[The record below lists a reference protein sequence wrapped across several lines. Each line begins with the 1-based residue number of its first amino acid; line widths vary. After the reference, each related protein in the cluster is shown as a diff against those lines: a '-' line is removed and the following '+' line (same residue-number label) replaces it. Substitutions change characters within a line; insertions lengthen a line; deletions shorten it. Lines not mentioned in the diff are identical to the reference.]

1 MDRKPHLRSFL
12 KLRPSTK
19 FQSFHAL
26 LGNLLAAAIR
36 FCLSCLTGLT
46 RLTCL
51 ICVSCLACL
60 TCFTCL
66 TCLTACNRQPES
78 HAVTLALI
86 PMGSTDEFWK
96 SVHAGGVQASQK
108 FGVNIIWQGPI
119 RRDDRTAQ
127 IDVVENMIVRGVKGI
142 ILAPIDNMALRAPVE
157 DAYRNKI
164 PVVIIDSNLNTD
176 KSISFVAT
184 DNYKGGVMAGEHMIQ
199 ILGAK
204 GRVAMLRNVEG
215 SASTDNRERG
225 FLDTLKKEP
234 GIKVVSSNLYA
245 GATTESAY
253 RASENLLAPLKL
265 AKGDVALDGIF
276 CPNESCA
283 FGMLRALQDGDLT
296 GKVKF
301 IGFDSS
307 DKLVEGLKKGH
318 IDALVVQDPVKMGY
332 LGVEKLVDYLNGKSV
347 EKKIDVPATL
357 VTRQNLSDPT
367 IKELVSPDIKKWLKE

>member
-1 MDRKPHLRSFL
+1 MDRKRHSRLL
-12 KLRPSTK
+12 LQLRPAPNSL
-19 FQSFHAL
+19 SRRSSLDIPAALAL
-26 LGNLLAAAIR
+26 LFCLAA
-36 FCLSCLTGLT
+36 
-46 RLTCL
+46 
-51 ICVSCLACL
+51 
-60 TCFTCL
+60 
-66 TCLTACNRQPES
+66 LTACNREPES
-78 HAVTLALI
+78 KKDTLALI

-96 SVHAGGVQASQK
+96 SVHAGGIQASQK
-108 FGVNIIWQGPI
+108 LDVNIIWQGPI

-127 IDVVENMIVRGVKGI
+127 IDVVESMIVRGVKGI

-164 PVVIIDSNLNTD
+164 PVVIIDSNLNSD

-184 DNYKGGVMAGEHMIQ
+184 DNYRGGVMAGEHMIK
-199 ILGAK
+199 LLAGK

-225 FLDTLKKEP
+225 FLDTLKKAP
-234 GIKVVSSNLYA
+234 GIKIVSSNLYA

-307 DKLVEGLKKGH
+307 DKLVEGLEKGH
-318 IDALVVQDPVKMGY
+318 IDALVVQDPVRMGY
-332 LGVEKLVDYLNGKSV
+332 LGVEKLVDYLHGKTI
-347 EKKIDVPATL
+347 EKEIDVPATL
-357 VTRQNLSDPT
+357 VTRDNLKVPA
-367 IKELVSPDIKKWLKE
+367 IKELVAPDIKKWLKE